1 MCLLAMPVSSSMK
14 CLFKSFACFFAHPP
28 FITGLLYIPPAFP
41 FLGLGLI
48 CQRVFLSV
56 CSTLS
61 FWAFPFALASAASL
75 FFSHPQQLLLSLAGE
90 AAFSVAWF
98 CLSVRLELGV
108 PQWQVKPIGLGPG
121 CISTSCPEFE
131 GVCLCPEGF
140 SCPAL

>member
-1 MCLLAMPVSSSMK
+1 MLVGHACIFFDEVSIQIF
-14 CLFKSFACFFAHPP
+14 CLFFCTSPFYNWVALHTSSISIFRVGPDLSEGFPQCLFHPQ
-28 FITGLLYIPPAFP
+28 L
-41 FLGLGLI
+41 LGL
-48 CQRVFLSV
+48 
-56 CSTLS
+56 
-61 FWAFPFALASAASL
+61 PFCLASAASL